1 MYLVFIFVSSFV
13 VLIGLG
19 MLLLFLLQFVK
30 VEIFL
35 VDVLF
40 MAISVV
46 CVIGLIVLIMG
57 EDFILIGQV
66 FILVFLQLG
75 GLGMLMFINVFG
87 LFFCSFGFFCNW
99 LMLQDMIN
107 SCIIEGI
114 KGLLVCILV
123 FIFVVEGIGVLFIY
137 SGLVIGSVLDGNW
150 AWFVIFYVIFVFC
163 NVGFFILF

>member
-1 MYLVFIFVSSFV
+1 
-13 VLIGLG
+13 
-19 MLLLFLLQFVK
+19 
-30 VEIFL
+30 
-35 VDVLF
+35 
-40 MAISVV
+40 
-46 CVIGLIVLIMG
+46 
-57 EDFILIGQV
+57 
-66 FILVFLQLG
+66 
-75 GLGMLMFINVFG
+75 
-87 LFFCSFGFFCNW
+87 
-99 LMLQDMIN
+99 MIN